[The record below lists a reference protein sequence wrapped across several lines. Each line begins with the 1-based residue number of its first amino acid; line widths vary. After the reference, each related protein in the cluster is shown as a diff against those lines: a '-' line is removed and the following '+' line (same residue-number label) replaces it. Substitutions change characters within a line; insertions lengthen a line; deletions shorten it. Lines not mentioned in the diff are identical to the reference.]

1 MPYNLNA
8 MENETT
14 NGQAVLESPV
24 QPGRW
29 GDLALYIFG
38 GFGLFLAAS
47 VAAALV
53 FPELTVTVTLVA
65 ILINFIFIGGAA
77 LVFGIRRGRLSWA
90 EMGLSPARWK
100 PEYLLLVIVGTFVLL
115 PIRALLGLAVQL
127 LVEGNL
133 DSLMARQ
140 DMILPADISLPGFLA
155 LLVGVGLLVPV
166 AEELY
171 FRGLLQGW
179 LRQRLGLWGTVLV
192 SAIVFGLAHFDS
204 IGVVVSAMIMGV
216 LMGWAYERT
225 RSLWVTIGMHA
236 LTNTTAMLLG
246 GLGLLLEKWLLG

>member
-1 MPYNLNA
+1 MNTVPA
-8 MENETT
+8 AEP
-14 NGQAVLESPV
+14 PV
-24 QPGRW
+24 RPGHW

-38 GFGLFLAAS
+38 GFGLFIAAS
-47 VAAALV
+47 IVAALI
-53 FPELTVTVTLVA
+53 FPELTITVTIVA
-65 ILINFIFIGGAA
+65 ILINVVFIGGAPV
-77 LVFGIRRGRLSWA
+77 VFGIWRGRLSWA
-90 EMGLSPARWK
+90 EMGLAPPRWK
-100 PEYLLLVIVGTFVLL
+100 MEYWLLVVVGTFVLL
-115 PIRALLGLAVQL
+115 PVRALLGLAVQL

-140 DMILPADISLPGFLA
+140 DLLLPRDITLPGFLA

-179 LRQRLGLWGTVLV
+179 LRQRLGLWATVLV
-192 SAIVFGLAHFDS
+192 SAAVFGLAHFDS
-204 IGVVVSAMIMGV
+204 IGVVISAMIMGA
-216 LMGWAYERT
+216 LMAWAYERT

-246 GLGLLLEKWLLG
+246 GLGLLLERWLLG